1 MLKYLIR
8 RVLQAIVMVFLVMS
22 FVFLAGRSIGDPAR
36 LILGEQA
43 EAQTVQQLRERLG
56 LEDPLMVQ
64 YVRFLG
70 GVARGD
76 FGDSYR
82 FGLSS
87 GMLDGNLRE
96 GTPSMPLVLERLP
109 ATFYLAGTAMV
120 IALLVAVPLGIGAAM
135 RPRSAFDRF
144 VNVISLAG
152 VSIVEFWLALM
163 LMLFFATYLGLLPTA
178 GYGGVLH
185 VILPAIALAMR
196 PIGRITQITRS
207 AMLDELARP
216 YITAAR
222 SKGLSRNRVAYVH
235 AAKNAAVPVVT
246 ISGDEAA
253 AIITGVIIIEFI
265 FAWPGIGQLTL
276 DALSRRD
283 LPIVQAAVFV
293 MVVMVVL
300 INLIVDMLYTA
311 LNPRV
316 SFR

>member
-8 RVLQAIVMVFLVMS
+8 RVFQAIVMVFLVMS

>member
-109 ATFYLAGTAMV
+109 ATFYLAGTAMA

>member
-1 MLKYLIR
+1 MLRYLIR
-8 RVLQAIVMVFLVMS
+8 RVLQAVVMVFLVMS
-22 FVFLAGRSIGDPAR
+22 LVFLSGRSIGDPAR

-56 LEDPLMVQ
+56 LEDPLLVQ

-70 GVARGD
+70 GLVQGD

-144 VNVISLAG
+144 VNVVSLAG

-163 LMLFFATYLGLLPTA
+163 LILFFATYLGLLPTA
-178 GYGGVLH
+178 GYGSISH
-185 VILPAIALAMR
+185 VVLPALALALR

-216 YITAAR
+216 YIVAAR
-222 SKGLSRNRVAYVH
+222 SKGLSQNRVAYVH
-235 AAKNAAVPVVT
+235 AMKNAAVPVVT
-246 ISGDEAA
+246 ITGDEAA

>member
-43 EAQTVQQLRERLG
+43 EARTVLQLRERLG

-96 GTPSMPLVLERLP
+96 GTPSLPLVLERLP

-120 IALLVAVPLGIGAAM
+120 IALLVAIPLGIGAAM

-144 VNVISLAG
+144 VNVVSLAG

-235 AAKNAAVPVVT
+235 AMKNAAVPVVT

-253 AIITGVIIIEFI
+253 SIITGVIIIEFI

-300 INLIVDMLYTA
+300 INLFVDMLYTA

-316 SFR
+316 SFK